1 MLEEQSMREYYKG
14 YKDDYY
20 DHEDWQQTEEE
31 IKEREEKKVR
41 TRLLTIIQ
49 ITVCSILLMTA
60 LFLRISGSNAYMVI
74 REWYFTN
81 LNQTIIPD
89 ERIENVKN
97 KVIELFPA
105 PSSQQP
111 ETSKP
116 SSDSAQS
123 AASQSS
129 AVQSA
134 VNSQNGANAQSTP
147 NSQNAE
153 GTQQTA
159 ETPAADNTQLI
170 N

>member
-1 MLEEQSMREYYKG
+1 MREYYHG
-14 YKDDYY
+14 YKDEYY
-20 DHEDWQQTEEE
+20 GNEDLEETEEE
-31 IKEREEKKVR
+31 IKEKNEKKVR

-60 LFLRISGSNAYMVI
+60 LFLKFTGSNAYTVI
-74 REWYFTN
+74 KNWYFTN
-81 LNQTIIPD
+81 VNQTIIPD

-111 ETSKP
+111 AISKP

-123 AASQSS
+123 TAPKNS
-129 AVQSA
+129 AVQSAPNSQGGANTQSA
-134 VNSQNGANAQSTP
+134 VNSQNAENQ
-147 NSQNAE
+147 QNTE
-153 GTQQTA
+153 GSQQTSD
-159 ETPAADNTQLI
+159 TPAADNTQLI